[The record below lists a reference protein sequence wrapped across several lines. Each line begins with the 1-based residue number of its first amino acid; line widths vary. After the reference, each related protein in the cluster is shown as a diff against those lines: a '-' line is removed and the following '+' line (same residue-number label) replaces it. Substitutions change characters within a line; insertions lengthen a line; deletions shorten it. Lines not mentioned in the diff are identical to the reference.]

1 MNINIDENWWVKC
14 STIEEYNQLMVE
26 CESNGIEWFGDVD
39 TLPTSFKLCE
49 CRLPVIIIYNKNVKR
64 IGLMKELDSMRII
77 KGGTIETF
85 FWRMIK

>member
-1 MNINIDENWWVKC
+1 MISE
-14 STIEEYNQLMVE
+14 
-26 CESNGIEWFGDVD
+26 
-39 TLPTSFKLCE
+39 LCE
-49 CRLPVIIIYNKNVKR
+49 CRLPVIIVYNKNVKR